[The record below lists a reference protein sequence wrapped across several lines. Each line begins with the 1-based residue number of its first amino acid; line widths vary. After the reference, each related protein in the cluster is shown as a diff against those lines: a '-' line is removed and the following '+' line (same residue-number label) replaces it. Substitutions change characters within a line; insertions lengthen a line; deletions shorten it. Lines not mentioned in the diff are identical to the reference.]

1 MPGRF
6 DEIALSTLRN
16 TFGPVDEFADI
27 WCKVLKLKF
36 LGQQYKHDGRIGPL
50 LQSQCDELASALE
63 QISQAPEPSKVFQA
77 MLDMAVAHALDLTT
91 QPAGKSPAG
100 FV

>member
-36 LGQQYKHDGRIGPL
+36 LDKHDGRIGPL

-100 FV
+100 VV